1 MNKKSKVRVV
11 LVDPVP
17 LSFCSPSFIK
27 GNTLEPYAS
36 QVLAAALD
44 DIVEDAIEIDDKG
57 NIIEKNVKVL
67 QSEGANEIE
76 LVQSILNETPDIIG
90 FSVRTCYNSRATRI
104 ARSVRK
110 ILPDALIIFGG
121 YHPSID
127 PENTLKICNE
137 IDIAVV
143 GEGEETLCE
152 IVSKYAEHK
161 RDLKQYVDISGAFVR
176 SFPNAF
182 QRRKRMDAE
191 KWEKY
196 AQKHL
201 NHRKPEVISKCH
213 NWNLAYPAPSL
224 QIGVAQIQ
232 TQRGCPGNCS
242 FCCTP
247 NVWGDVKDNITTNK
261 PTYKNFKCGYV
272 SQRKA
277 KDVVAEIKS
286 LCEYFANSTQK
297 NLNFFYFNDVSFNVY
312 SENGYSHVK
321 ELCKQ
326 LIDEFGKPSEN
337 GIKSVEDFKWFC
349 LCRIPKTKNETNDF
363 IEILPLM
370 ARAGCSKIGYG
381 IESVAITIQTQYNK
395 TLDESII
402 KTVLKASWDVG
413 IINRA
418 YLILGAPGETKETF
432 NQTRNFLL
440 SEDVFIDQIRVAFAV
455 PFPGTTS
462 AIKWENNILSPAP
475 TLDDYTEDIPIVE
488 CRLGKKEELI
498 QKRASLIIDFYTN
511 DIYKKRVLDKVK
523 KFRHLERSYKEFFTE
538 LYQTSNFSIDH
549 RRFKFNY

>member
-1 MNKKSKVRVV
+1 MNIKSKVKVV

-76 LVQSILNETPDIIG
+76 LVQSIFNEAPDIIG
-90 FSVRTCYNSRATRI
+90 FSVRTCYNTRATRI
-104 ARSVRK
+104 ASSVRK

-127 PENTLKICNE
+127 PENTLKICDE

-152 IVSKYAEHK
+152 IVSKFAEYK
-161 RDLKQYVDISGAFVR
+161 RNLEQYISIHGAFVR
-176 SFPNAF
+176 NFPNAF
-182 QRRKRMDAE
+182 QRRKRMDAV

-213 NWNLAYPAPSL
+213 NWNLTYPAPSI
-224 QIGVAQIQ
+224 QNGVAQIQ

-247 NVWGDVKDNITTNK
+247 NVWGDVKDKVTPNK

-272 SQRKA
+272 TQRKA
-277 KDVVAEIKS
+277 KDVVTEIKS
-286 LCEYFANSTQK
+286 IREYFEEITKK
-297 NLNFFYFNDVSFNVY
+297 NLNFFYFNDVTFNY
-312 SENGYSHVK
+312 YDENGYGHVK
-321 ELCKQ
+321 ELCNQ
-326 LIDEFGKPSEN
+326 IIDEFGKPFEN
-337 GIKSVEDFKWFC
+337 GQKTVKDFNWFC

-370 ARAGCSKIGYG
+370 ARAGCSKIGFG
-381 IESVAITIQTQYNK
+381 IESVAISIQTQYNK

-402 KTVLKASWDVG
+402 KTVLKASWDAG

-418 YLILGAPGETKETF
+418 YLILGAPGETEDTF

-440 SEDVFIDQIRVAFAV
+440 AEDVFIDQIRVAFAV

-462 AIKWENNILSPAP
+462 AMKWKNNILSPAP
-475 TLDDYTEDIPIVE
+475 PLDDYTEDIPIVE
-488 CRLGKKEELI
+488 CQLGNKEELI
-498 QKRASLIIDFYTN
+498 EKRAILNIEFYTN
-511 DIYKKRVLDKVK
+511 NIYKKRVLIKVK
-523 KFRHLERSYKEFFTE
+523 KFPYLKKSYKEFFRE
-538 LYQTSNFSIDH
+538 LYQTSDLAIDH
-549 RRFKFNY
+549 RKFAFEN